1 MLFREVLSWKAEGN
15 FVTQDPSSPS
25 LTLTRANAME
35 HGLAPIGATFIKAC
49 AHATMVTGAKTN
61 VENAIF
67 ISAMHDQDREVGYRA
82 SQLRHDQQAGGD
94 VRGGGRGWCY
104 AMLLSDRHG
113 I

>member
-1 MLFREVLSWKAEGN
+1 MQWNMGWHQLVPLS
-15 FVTQDPSSPS
+15 S
-25 LTLTRANAME
+25 R
-35 HGLAPIGATFIKAC
+35 LAPMG
-49 AHATMVTGAKTN
+49 TGAKTN

-94 VRGGGRGWCY
+94 VRGGGRGWCD